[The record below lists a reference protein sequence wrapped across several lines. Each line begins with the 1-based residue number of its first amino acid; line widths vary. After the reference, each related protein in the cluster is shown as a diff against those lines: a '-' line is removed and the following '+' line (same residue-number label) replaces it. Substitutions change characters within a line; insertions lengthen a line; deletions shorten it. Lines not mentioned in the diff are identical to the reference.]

1 MKNTTIRIFRFL
13 LTAGVFALALVISLT
28 LWNHYM
34 YRPWTRDGRVR
45 AEVIKVASDVPGLVE
60 QVCVKDNQRVKKG
73 DLLMVIDSE
82 RYRFAVDQAAAQVA
96 SLKAELE
103 NHRRDAAR
111 RERIS
116 DNASPVEEKEKVRTL
131 VATAQAKLDDA
142 QSRLN
147 LAKLN
152 LRRTEI
158 RSTVNGYVSNLNV
171 YVGDY
176 ALVGAPKM
184 AVVDADSFWVYGYF
198 EETKIPALKVGDP
211 AVIELMSGGP
221 ALRGHIES
229 IARGITDRDN
239 PAGGEL
245 LSNVNPTFSWVR
257 LAMRVPVRVRIDEMP
272 AGTLISAG
280 MTCTVDILPGAPVPA
295 K

>member
-73 DLLMVIDSE
+73 DLLMVIDRE

-158 RSTVNGYVSNLNV
+158 RSTVNGYASNLNV

>member
-73 DLLMVIDSE
+73 DLLMVIDRE